1 MTKSGVNIE
10 FDTEKVQWKCNTL
23 WQVHQFGCTKLQIQ
37 TSVYL
42 PVNVEVNRHATGAN
56 CAEKLII
63 SAITSEHCKKKILS
77 SSGSCFTMLSSK
89 TQI

>member
-1 MTKSGVNIE
+1 MQHTE

-56 CAEKLII
+56 CAEK
-63 SAITSEHCKKKILS
+63 
-77 SSGSCFTMLSSK
+77 
-89 TQI
+89 